1 MIVRWPDGLHLR
13 RAVAVVTA
21 AKRFR
26 SIVRLSCGDRIADL
40 RSILSVV
47 ALCATMGTGLDVE
60 AIGEDEQE
68 ALQAIEQVFAAPTPS
83 EAAETAAE
91 KPRGL

>member
-13 RAVAVVTA
+13 RAAAVVMA

-26 SIVRLSCGDRIADL
+26 SVVRARCGERRADL

-47 ALCATMGTGLDVE
+47 ALCATMGTGLEVE

-68 ALQAIEQVFAAPTPS
+68 ALQAIEQVFASPAPGETA
-83 EAAETAAE
+83 EAAGEAE
-91 KPRGL
+91 GRP